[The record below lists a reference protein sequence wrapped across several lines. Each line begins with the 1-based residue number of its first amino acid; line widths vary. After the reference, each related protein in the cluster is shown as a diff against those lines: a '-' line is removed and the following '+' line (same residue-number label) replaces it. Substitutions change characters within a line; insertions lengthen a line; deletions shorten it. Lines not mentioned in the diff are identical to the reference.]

1 MAKVALLIGVSEYE
15 PGLPCLDAAVR
26 DIEALRRVLQ
36 DPEMGGFDEVKKLA
50 NPEAHTMQLEI
61 ETLFDGRAKDDLV
74 LLFFSG
80 HGVLD
85 ADGTLYFASRNT
97 RKNVNGDLIQST
109 AVETRFVHKIMNN
122 SPAKRQAIILDCCY
136 SGAFDPAL
144 QPKDDGSVDLLK
156 QLGSEGR
163 VVLTS
168 SNSTERS
175 FEQQGADLSI
185 YTRYLVEGIETG
197 AGDQNGDGFVS
208 MLELHEYAA
217 SKVRETAPKMT
228 PQIVVMKNKGFEI
241 VLAKAKVTDP
251 KLKYRKT
258 ASRYANAGT
267 IRPAGRAILDKLRQQ
282 LGLTLEEVTEIE
294 AEVLRPYQERL
305 VNLQQYRET
314 LLAEAE
320 HEYPLSEFAREDL
333 ITLQQMLGLRD
344 EDILP
349 IQEEVE
355 AHFAHQS
362 EAYQQHLAQ
371 YEQALTDAIQ
381 REFPFSQEIRQELE
395 NLQQSLDLSGD
406 DIARI
411 ERPKLEQAE
420 LKHQERLRQ
429 EVEQQ
434 QQEQEKAEYDNNI
447 RRYEQEFQKVLYAE
461 YPLSQ
466 HIIDGLKHFQTR
478 LGLKDED
485 VTRVEEPLLKKA
497 EFRHQEKLKHEAR
510 SQQQQEKERGK
521 TEYENKL
528 RELKNQ
534 LNELALKDE
543 DVDRVERPIR
553 EQAKATKGN
562 VIVSKATDI
571 MSKTTGVDY
580 TELRKFLR
588 DKQWKEA
595 DKKTA
600 ELMLKVSNC
609 KKINDLDVT
618 LIQNFP
624 TEDLQII
631 NRLWVECSNKQYGFS
646 VLKKEWEKFGCPKK
660 SGKSWYE
667 FGEHVGWYRKTW
679 LGRLGYDYKELVFS
693 PEGSPFS
700 LPCYVWLGDIY
711 SFDGRCG
718 PGWGDWWQLDAPGGR
733 LISLFLHRAFE

>member
-15 PGLPCLDAAVR
+15 PGLPCLEAAVR

-228 PQIVVMKNKGFEI
+228 PTIIVMKDKGFEI

-294 AEVLRPYQERL
+294 AEVLRPYQDRL
-305 VNLQQYRET
+305 ANLQQYRET

-349 IQEEVE
+349 IQKEVE
-355 AHFAHQS
+355 AQFSHQT
-362 EAYQQHLAQ
+362 E
-371 YEQALTDAIQ
+371 EQ
-381 REFPFSQEIRQELE
+381 
-395 NLQQSLDLSGD
+395 
-406 DIARI
+406 
-411 ERPKLEQAE
+411 ERPRKY
-420 LKHQERLRQ
+420 QETLQ
-429 EVEQQ
+429 
-434 QQEQEKAEYDNNI
+434 
-447 RRYEQEFQKVLYAE
+447 RYEQEFTKAIAAQ
-461 YPLSQ
+461 YPIDSFVR
-466 HIIDGLKHFQTR
+466 DGLNKFQQS
-478 LGLKDED
+478 LELSDED
-485 VTRVEEPLLKKA
+485 VARIEAPLVAPKKLAYQQRLAERLIQEEEERQRDDLSSELLGANYYAKLRDLLKGQEWQAADRETADRMCEVMGAPA
-497 EFRHQEKLKHEAR
+497 EEILSTDRRCYL
-510 SQQQQEKERGK
+510 
-521 TEYENKL
+521 TIENVK
-528 RELKNQ
+528 
-534 LNELALKDE
+534 
-543 DVDRVERPIR
+543 
-553 EQAKATKGN
+553 
-562 VIVSKATDI
+562 
-571 MSKTTGVDY
+571 
-580 TELRKFLR
+580 
-588 DKQWKEA
+588 
-595 DKKTA
+595 
-600 ELMLKVSNC
+600 
-609 KKINDLDVT
+609 
-618 LIQNFP
+618 NFP
-624 TEDLQII
+624 CQDLQTID
-631 NRLWVECSNKQYGFS
+631 RLWVKYSNGHFGFS
-646 VLKKEWEKFGCPKK
+646 VQKKIWQECSSPISPDKDWDRFRVKVGWNGTGTEYVDYFKLKFDPKK
-660 SGKSWYE
+660 SPM
-667 FGEHVGWYRKTW
+667 GELPIFCVGESMVYGDFATFSHHPLKMHEEWWYRIAFWDSMVEKVNFFF
-679 LGRLGYDYKELVFS
+679 LAQRLVECCIK
-693 PEGSPFS
+693 
-700 LPCYVWLGDIY
+700 
-711 SFDGRCG
+711 
-718 PGWGDWWQLDAPGGR
+718 
-733 LISLFLHRAFE
+733 